1 MGRPPLNKEARLHRL
16 FNQRRIALSLV
27 ERSQTLL
34 APGVPFNSELAAFF
48 KSQGKFGSSDRR
60 LYRELIFA
68 YLRYKPWI
76 DELRDDKD
84 AQIDMIIRIAAPIK
98 EVLVL
103 YPTLK
108 DELPPKDQFENR
120 HRLIGKT
127 DEDLIDLI
135 PDWIASHYSV
145 KPTTEDIT
153 RIFKRCPLWLRIQ
166 KGDPFEIIEQLEK
179 VSKSETEVEHYHR
192 APNVI
197 KAPTNLPLLEVPAY
211 VNGEIEVQDISSQ
224 LLLLMLDPT
233 PTGNWLDACAG
244 AGGKTLQLSQILGS
258 DGKVIAYDA
267 RQSALRELEK
277 RAKRAGVRNIEIRYT
292 RPTYETFDGVL
303 VDAPCSGSGT
313 WRRHPFLM
321 RQTREKDVMAH
332 SERQQSLLDH
342 YSKLVGPNGRLVYCT
357 CSLSSYENEYV
368 AEKFLGSHEDFV
380 HEPLGNRFDLKDE
393 GKGITIRPNDF
404 DGDGL
409 YITSFKRDDESRPT
423 DGFSATA

>member
-1 MGRPPLNKEARLHRL
+1 MERSSLNKEARLHRL
-16 FNQRRIALSLV
+16 FNQRRIALALV

-48 KSQGKFGSSDRR
+48 KRQGKFGSSDRR

-68 YLRYKPWI
+68 YLRYKPWL
-76 DELRDDKD
+76 DELRDDKE
-84 AQIDMIIRIAAPIK
+84 AQIDAIIRIAGPIK
-98 EVLVL
+98 EVLEL

-108 DELPPKDQFENR
+108 DDVPPKNQFEDR
-120 HRLIGKT
+120 HRLIGKS

-135 PDWIASHYSV
+135 PDWIVSHYSV
-145 KPTTEDIT
+145 KPTVEDIA
-153 RIFKRCPLWLRIQ
+153 RIFKRSPLWLRIQ
-166 KGDPFEIIEQLEK
+166 KGDPFEIIEQLDT
-179 VSKSETEVEHYHR
+179 VSKSSAEVEHFHK
-192 APNVI
+192 APNAI
-197 KAPTNLPLLEVPAY
+197 KAPTNLPLLDVPAY
-211 VNGEIEVQDISSQ
+211 QNGEIEVQDISSQ
-224 LLLLMLDPT
+224 LLLQLLDPT

-244 AGGKTLQLSQILGS
+244 AGGKSLQLSQILGS

-277 RAKRAGVRNIEIRYT
+277 RAKRVGAKNIEIRNA
-292 RPTYETFDGVL
+292 RPANETFDGVL

-321 RQTREKDVMAH
+321 RQTREQDVMAY
-332 SERQQSLLDH
+332 SERQQTLLDH

-357 CSLSSYENEYV
+357 CSLSRYENEHV
-368 AEKFLGSHEDFV
+368 AEKFLESHDDFES
-380 HEPLGNRFDLKDE
+380 EPLAERFDLKDQ

-409 YITSFKRDDESRPT
+409 YIASFKRSDRSRPA